1 MKNIREEI
9 GRNFHTLN
17 NDPVPFD
24 YDENI
29 KVSTI
34 ATSDGDWQVTINVDS
49 NPEHSVATQTFK
61 DEQMAT
67 HYSRQAVQSIKSS
80 IQNESLIRECVR
92 KYIQKICKS
101 KFDSV

>member
-1 MKNIREEI
+1 MKNLKEEI

-24 YDENI
+24 FDDNI
-29 KVSTI
+29 QVSTI
-34 ATSDGDWQVTINVDS
+34 GTSDGDWQVTISVKS
-49 NPEHSVATQTFK
+49 NPEYSVATQTFK

-67 HYSRQAVQSIKSS
+67 HYARQAVQSIKSS

-92 KYIQKICKS
+92 KYVQEICKN
-101 KFDSV
+101 KLDKV